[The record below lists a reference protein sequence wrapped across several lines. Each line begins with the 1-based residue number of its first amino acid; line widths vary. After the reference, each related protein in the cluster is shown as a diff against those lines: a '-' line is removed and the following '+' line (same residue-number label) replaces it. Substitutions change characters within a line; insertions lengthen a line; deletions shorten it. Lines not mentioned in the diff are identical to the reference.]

1 LNRQTAVRDCSA
13 ASKLPRCFLACRS
26 QDDKRISHLGG
37 SSRCAGSYFEEL
49 MKVLIRD
56 SESQLYL
63 AHRGRWSENVFEGR
77 DFAFTA
83 HAREVSARLKL
94 KNFQILFYIPDL
106 NYRSVVCDS
115 STDANMANA

>member
-1 LNRQTAVRDCSA
+1 
-13 ASKLPRCFLACRS
+13 
-26 QDDKRISHLGG
+26 
-37 SSRCAGSYFEEL
+37 

-63 AHRGRWSENVFEGR
+63 SHRGRWSENVFEGR
-77 DFAFTA
+77 EFSFTA

-106 NYRSVVCDS
+106 NYRTVVCDS
-115 STDANMANA
+115 RTEATPANA